1 MYTQKYRGSLWRR
14 AGEGVTALYTAH
26 CTMVGVRKVMYI
38 VLRGDSGGDVQ
49 PEALELSSAP
59 KSRTCC
65 CVLTPR

>member
-1 MYTQKYRGSLWRR
+1 MGSLWRR
-14 AGEGVTALYTAH
+14 AGEGVTALYTTY
-26 CTMVGVRKVMYI
+26 CKVGVRKVMYI

-49 PEALELSSAP
+49 PEALALSSAP